1 MRIYT
6 LTITAI
12 LYLFSLG
19 AIAGPG
25 HDHDHSA
32 HPHPDITQ
40 TQAEAAAIKNLTRLA
55 DKGKIDKSWLTIK
68 PSKIEKKEFS
78 GKSEWVAVF
87 NNSTATDPAKQ
98 TLYIFLSNS
107 GDYIAANH
115 SGK

>member
-6 LTITAI
+6 LTITAM

-25 HDHDHSA
+25 HDHDHAA
-32 HPHPDITQ
+32 HPHPDVTQ
-40 TQAEAAAIKNLTRLA
+40 AQAEAAAIKNLTRLA
-55 DKGKIDKSWLTIK
+55 DKGKIDKSWVTIK
-68 PSKIEKKEFS
+68 PTTIEKKELN

-87 NNSTATDPAKQ
+87 NNNTVTDPTKQ
-98 TLYIFLSNS
+98 TLYIFLSS
-107 GDYIAANH
+107 GGEYIAANH